1 MVGVP
6 CAEDVD
12 AGTDMDNAHMGGGTC
27 VVAVVVEMLG
37 VGVSR

>member
-6 CAEDVD
+6 CAEAVD

-27 VVAVVVEMLG
+27 VGTVVVKMVG